1 MKRKSLIALFC
12 LLGVSCSEKKH
23 YFYTTLYGYDTELS
37 FYDFSGEKDGYFKIN
52 EPEDNIFSYTV
63 CSFSYME
70 FYAFSYIEPKYYEL
84 VEECCRTVLKR
95 VSSPDIKEF
104 KINGISYAPDIKEY
118 RPVFSLDDNETLNI
132 SIIYSENLQ
141 SNWHPLFTFEGLAP
155 TRIYFDTNGET
166 LGAYYY
172 PSEEV
177 AYYQIADSF

>member
-1 MKRKSLIALFC
+1 MKKILLNLLLCLIC
-12 LLGVSCSEKKH
+12 ISCSKKH

-63 CSFSYME
+63 CSFGYME

-84 VEECCRTVLKR
+84 AEECCRMVLKR

-104 KINGISYAPDIKEY
+104 KINGISYAPNIKEY
-118 RPVFSLDDNETLNI
+118 RPVFSLNDNETLNI

-172 PSEEV
+172 PSIELTSYEKV
-177 AYYQIADSF
+177 DNF